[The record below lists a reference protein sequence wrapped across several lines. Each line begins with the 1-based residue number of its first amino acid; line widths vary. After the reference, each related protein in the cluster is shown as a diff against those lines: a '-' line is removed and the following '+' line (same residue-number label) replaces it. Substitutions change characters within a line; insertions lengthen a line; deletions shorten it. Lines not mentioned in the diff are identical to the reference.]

1 MPSLNESSRD
11 STRKLF
17 VGGLADRT
25 TEESLRDAFEEF
37 GNVESADLMMDKVTN
52 RHRGFAFVT
61 FTDSDAVD
69 YCVSKWQQCWS
80 SCSNH

>member
-69 YCVSKWQQCWS
+69 YCVSK
-80 SCSNH
+80 

>member
-1 MPSLNESSRD
+1 MPSMGETSRD

-25 TEESLRDAFEEF
+25 TADSLREAFEEF
-37 GNVESADLMMDKVTN
+37 GNVDTIDLMMDKVTN

-61 FTDSDAVD
+61 FSDSDAVD
-69 YCVSKWQQCWS
+69 YCVSK
-80 SCSNH
+80 